1 MGLSVQLIAQES
13 SRIILSSDV
22 QWQLLNPAR
31 GDKSPRAGVLWGNIK
46 SEEPTGF
53 LVKFTDGF
61 SSPPH
66 IHNITY
72 RAVVISGEIH
82 NDDPTAAPMWMSPG
96 SFWTQPKGETHI
108 TAARGKNSIA
118 LVEIDRGPYLV
129 RPVDKEFDSGE
140 KPINID
146 SANIVWVNFP
156 GTDLSDNGPKVAY
169 LWADTKNAHTQG
181 KFIKLPAG
189 FKGKILCDEGYFHG
203 VIIKGEPDYLGKENK
218 HMLPGSYFG
227 SEGQTVHGISS
238 HKTKETI
245 IYVRTNSDFKISM
258 E

>member
-1 MGLSVQLIAQES
+1 MGLSVQVIAQES

-146 SANIVWVNFP
+146 GEFKKKL
-156 GTDLSDNGPKVAY
+156 TKV
-169 LWADTKNAHTQG
+169 Q
-181 KFIKLPAG
+181 KL
-189 FKGKILCDEGYFHG
+189 KILRLKLERKNQ
-203 VIIKGEPDYLGKENK
+203 VLVEKQIKALRLQNQVQLNK
-218 HMLPGSYFG
+218 KLN
-227 SEGQTVHGISS
+227 QTL
-238 HKTKETI
+238 
-245 IYVRTNSDFKISM
+245 
-258 E
+258 